1 MPVKSRQK
9 PRPYIAEDRVEEAI
23 RLQEQMN
30 NVRGNFN
37 TLWQSVAQR
46 VMPNYSDFIMQWA
59 EGQRRTN
66 LVFDSTAPLALEHFC
81 AAMESML
88 CPASTRWHRLRP
100 ADPSLQ
106 NDPVVMMYMDDITDV
121 LFRARYAPTA
131 NFQSQVHES
140 FAQTGAF
147 GNGPMLVDD
156 VPGFGLRY
164 RAMHLAE
171 TYGMENAVGVI
182 DRVHRKYQLTAQAAV
197 DAEDRGIFE
206 PGSVPEGIR
215 SEAERGD
222 PTTKHWFLH
231 CIYPNP
237 DHNPRS
243 RLSKA
248 FTSLQI
254 CVEERCLLAEKG
266 YTSQPILFPR
276 YRVNPKETYGRGPGC
291 DVLPEILMLNEAAK
305 LYIRQAQRAISP
317 PILLADDGSLPAF
330 DVRSNAFNYG
340 MLSPDGKPL
349 AVPFMTGGNFE
360 VAGDFLKR
368 VADKIERAF
377 LVDIFSILEDP
388 KQDMTATEV
397 LQRAQE
403 KGYLLAPMIG
413 RQQSELFGPMITR
426 EIDILD
432 RAGLLP
438 PPPDKVRRMGKL
450 DMEVVYESEIQVTQR
465 KTKALAIAATVQQAE
480 PLMQFNPKLASRF
493 NTERMLSI
501 IGDSN
506 GAPAAIFNTP
516 EENQAQDEAALQQ
529 QQLTNMAQLAGPA
542 SQAIKNIAQAQQ
554 AGGTPVPGNLPA

>member
-1 MPVKSRQK
+1 MAKAKRE
-9 PRPYIAEDRVEEAI
+9 YIPATRDSRVEEVI
-23 RLQEQMN
+23 SLQGQMYN
-30 NVRGNFN
+30 FRGNFN

-88 CPASTRWHRLRP
+88 CPASTRWHRLRA

-106 NDPVVMMYMDDITDV
+106 ADLDIQQYLDNVTDV
-121 LFRARYAPTA
+121 LFRARYAPSA

-147 GNGPMLVDD
+147 GNGPMLIDD

-164 RAMHLAE
+164 RALHLAE
-171 TYGMENAVGVI
+171 TFGIENSAGVI
-182 DRVHRKYQLTAQAAV
+182 DRIHREYQLTAKAAC
-197 DAEDRGIFE
+197 DAEARGIFD
-206 PGSVPEGIR
+206 PDSLPEGIR
-215 SEAERGD
+215 NAAEKE
-222 PTTKHWFLH
+222 PTAKFTFIHA
-231 CIYPNP
+231 IYPNE
-237 DHNPRS
+237 DHDPKNK
-243 RLSKA
+243 LSKA
-248 FTSLQI
+248 FTSLQV
-254 CVEERCLLAEKG
+254 CKEERCLLKEKG
-266 YTSQPILFPR
+266 YTTQPILFPR
-276 YRVNPKETYGRGPGC
+276 YRVSPKETYGRGPGV

-305 LYIRQAQRAISP
+305 LTIRMAQRMISP

-330 DVRSNAFNYG
+330 DLRSNALNYG
-340 MLSPDGKPL
+340 MMSPDGKPL
-349 AVPFMTGGNFE
+349 AMPFNVGGSFE
-360 VAGDFLKR
+360 VNKEFLKL

-377 LVDIFSILEDP
+377 LTDIFSILEDP
-388 KQDMTATEV
+388 TQNMTATEV

-432 RAGLLP
+432 RTGLLP
-438 PPPDKVRRMGKL
+438 EPPPKVRKMGRL

-465 KTKALAIAATVQQAE
+465 KTKALAIAATVQQIE
-480 PLMQFNPKLASRF
+480 PIMQIDPSVAKVFNPQ
-493 NTERMLSI
+493 RMVQI

-516 EENQAQDEAALQQ
+516 DEMDAMQQAQIEQ

-554 AGGTPVPGNLPA
+554 AAGTPVPGNLPA